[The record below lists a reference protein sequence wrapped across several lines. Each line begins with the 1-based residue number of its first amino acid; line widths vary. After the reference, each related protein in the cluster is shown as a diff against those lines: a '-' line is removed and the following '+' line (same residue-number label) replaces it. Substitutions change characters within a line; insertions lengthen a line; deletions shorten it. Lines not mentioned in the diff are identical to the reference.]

1 MHNFLPRLTGV
12 FALFRKTGTTENVP
26 FPSMLCTTLLT
37 DTHNTSNF
45 LPGHRQTILHYQ
57 NDQLYAPNMTN
68 TGHKASSYL
77 ICTQSAFTMP
87 DMMLS
92 AVSLV

>member
-57 NDQLYAPNMTN
+57 NDQLFFTK
-68 TGHKASSYL
+68 HDQHR
-77 ICTQSAFTMP
+77 TQSIQLS
-87 DMMLS
+87 DMYT
-92 AVSLV
+92 VSIHHA